1 MHPIDAVFKT
11 HFKGAGFNAVVAAED
26 GYGFNNIKIDIETYL
41 DYVEKGGY
49 SPICIQPY
57 ISEAEEILINVKATI
72 YISELADFAT
82 VRTEIESNIETYLEN
97 LDVGDNVVYA
107 QIHHEIMKHVQVIN
121 LKELLIK
128 RANTDEISYDYDELD
143 LPILD
148 SQIPDLG
155 SSSFQRG

>member
-1 MHPIDAVFKT
+1 LVFKT
-11 HFKGAGFNAVVAAED
+11 HFKGAGFNVVISTDD
-26 GYGFNNIKIDIETYL
+26 GYGFNNIKLVVDDYL

-49 SPICIQPY
+49 SPLCIQSY
-57 ISEAEEILINVKATI
+57 ITESEEIFINIKSTI

-107 QIHHEIMKHVQVIN
+107 RIHQEIMKHPQVIN
-121 LKELLIK
+121 LKELKIK
-128 RANTDEISYDYDELD
+128 RADTGSYDELD
-143 LPILD
+143 LAISD
-148 SQIPDLG
+148 DEIPDLG